1 MVIVRG
7 EATAFLGLAVRE
19 ATEPILLTGQGSRPR
34 CRNFPPTTTVDT
46 LVPRPVIVGGRGQG
60 NGECDMAVTCIECG
74 DELLVER
81 AELGYRYCTKEQCQA
96 KHHQGLTITAI
107 GVNKSADAFIV
118 GDPEEIRK
126 RAETGEFAKKDSGLG
141 IDYRSSQTGAER
153 PSQARR
159 SSGPV
164 TRKELP
170 TRPWSREQEKIVWLY
185 NGMGLTPRQI
195 VERAR
200 ENTPQL
206 GITESL
212 VTKIICSPPR
222 R

>member
-1 MVIVRG
+1 M
-7 EATAFLGLAVRE
+7 TA
-19 ATEPILLTGQGSRPR
+19 
-34 CRNFPPTTTVDT
+34 
-46 LVPRPVIVGGRGQG
+46 
-60 NGECDMAVTCIECG
+60 TCIECG

-81 AELGYRYCTKEQCQA
+81 AELGYKYCTKEQCQE

-118 GDPEEIRK
+118 GDPEEIRT
-126 RAETGEFAKKDSGLG
+126 RAEAGEFVKKDSGLG
-141 IDYRSSQTGAER
+141 VNYRSSHAGAER
-153 PSQARR
+153 PPQAR
-159 SSGPV
+159 STSGPV
-164 TRKELP
+164 TRKMLP
-170 TRPWSREQEKIVWLY
+170 PRPWSREQEKIVRLY

-206 GITESL
+206 EITESL

>member
-1 MVIVRG
+1 
-7 EATAFLGLAVRE
+7 LAV
-19 ATEPILLTGQGSRPR
+19 A
-34 CRNFPPTTTVDT
+34 
-46 LVPRPVIVGGRGQG
+46 
-60 NGECDMAVTCIECG
+60 CIECG
-74 DELLVER
+74 EELLVER
-81 AELGYRYCTKEQCQA
+81 AELGYEYCTEEQCQA

-107 GVNKSADAFIV
+107 GVNKSADAFII
-118 GDPEEIRK
+118 GDPEELRR
-126 RAETGEFAKKDSGLG
+126 RAEAGEFGKKDSGLG
-141 IDYRSSQTGAER
+141 VNYRSPQPGGET
-153 PSQARR
+153 PSAART
-159 SSGPV
+159 SGPA
-164 TRKELP
+164 TRKARP
-170 TRPWSREQEKIVWLY
+170 PRPWSRQQEKIVRLY